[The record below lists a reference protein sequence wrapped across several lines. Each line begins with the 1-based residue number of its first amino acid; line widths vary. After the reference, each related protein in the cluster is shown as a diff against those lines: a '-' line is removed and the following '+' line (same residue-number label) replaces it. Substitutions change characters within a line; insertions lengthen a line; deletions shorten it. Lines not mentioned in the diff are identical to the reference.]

1 MVKEITFNN
10 ETILEGKVPVT
21 SEQRFERKFFV
32 PPGKKELAC
41 TLLRQVCRPD
51 IEYPW
56 SQINTLY
63 FDTPDLDQYQR
74 SASGEFR
81 KDKVRIRWYGGTED
95 SQGMVPVFL
104 ELKSRRG
111 FASSKQRHRV
121 LVSSELLEISRL
133 SAGIVN
139 KRILMDTIAGFGH
152 CLDKPLRQVILVTYS
167 RYRFNEVFTGMR
179 VSFDYDIRS
188 STVAADIGYGEQG
201 LLLQGAVIELKGLT
215 LDIPPTLSQ
224 IKLVVPDWGRFS
236 KYARCI
242 DSHLSGPGSAGRL
255 WPSGRTGEQ

>member
-1 MVKEITFNN
+1 MVN
-10 ETILEGKVPVT
+10 ENTVREETPVLRKAT
-21 SEQRFERKFFV
+21 ENSEQRFERKFFV
-32 PPGKKELAC
+32 PPGKKEFAC

-81 KDKVRIRWYGGTED
+81 KDKVRIRWYDGTED
-95 SQGMVPVFL
+95 SRGRVPVFL

-111 FASSKQRHRV
+111 FASSKQRRRM
-121 LVSSELLEISRL
+121 LVSSELLEMSSM
-133 SAGIVN
+133 SAGIV
-139 KRILMDTIAGFGH
+139 KKGVLLDTLAGFGH
-152 CLDKPLRQVILVTYS
+152 CLDKPLRPVILVTYS
-167 RYRFNEVFTGMR
+167 RYRFNEMFTGMR

-188 STVAADIGYGEQG
+188 SIVAVDIGYGEQE
-201 LLLQGAVIELKGLT
+201 LLLQGAVIEIKGLT
-215 LDIPPTLSQ
+215 LEIPQTLRQ

-236 KYARCI
+236 KYAFGI
-242 DSHLSGPGSAGRL
+242 DSHLSGPGSVGRL
-255 WPSGRTGEQ
+255 WPSGRIGEL

>member
-1 MVKEITFNN
+1 MVNEITFRD
-10 ETILEGKVPVT
+10 ETYVEGKAPEI

-41 TLLRQVCRPD
+41 TLIRQVCRPD
-51 IEYPW
+51 SEYPW
-56 SQINTLY
+56 SQINTIY

-95 SQGMVPVFL
+95 SQGRVPVFL

-111 FASSKQRHRV
+111 FASSKQRRRM
-121 LVSSELLEISRL
+121 LVSAELLEMSRL
-133 SAGIVN
+133 SAGIID
-139 KRILMDTIAGFGH
+139 KRVVLDTMAGFGH

-167 RYRFNEVFTGMR
+167 RYRFNEMFTGMR

-188 STVAADIGYGEQG
+188 SMIAADIGSGEQG
-201 LLLQGAVIELKGLT
+201 LPLQGTVIELKGLT
-215 LDIPPTLSQ
+215 LEIPPTIRQ

-236 KYARCI
+236 KYACCI
-242 DSHLSGPGSAGRL
+242 DSHLSGPGSVGRL
-255 WPSGRTGEQ
+255 WPSGRTGQQ

>member
-1 MVKEITFNN
+1 MAFNS
-10 ETILEGKVPVT
+10 ETLMEGRVSVA

-32 PPGKKELAC
+32 PPGKKELAY
-41 TLLRQVCRPD
+41 TLIRQVCRMD
-51 IEYPW
+51 SEYPCG
-56 SQINTLY
+56 QINTLY

-111 FASSKQRHRV
+111 FASSKQRHRI
-121 LVSSELLEISRL
+121 LVSSELLETSRL

-139 KRILMDTIAGFGH
+139 KKVLMDTMAGFGH

-167 RYRFNEVFTGMR
+167 RYRFDEVFTGMR
-179 VSFDYDIRS
+179 VSFDYNIRS
-188 STVAADIGYGEQG
+188 SIVAADIGYGEQG

-224 IKLVVPDWGRFS
+224 IKLVAPDWGRFS
-236 KYARCI
+236 KYAHCI
-242 DSHLSGPGSAGRL
+242 DSHLAGPGSVGRL
-255 WPSGRTGEQ
+255 WPSGRIGEQ